1 MQMSTEFAYHI
12 FLLSMQNKTL
22 RSSQA
27 MFYLGRLQK
36 TMQLNANHH
45 RLCVRE
51 VFARKLYGMC
61 LHMSLLSGWVSVSVH
76 VPCSYWHV
84 FRIQESKQV
93 GQTLAMRRDDLQ
105 SLMYAASDFACF
117 LTTFVNVIKCNWLRL
132 CALPLLRCTLDLIY
146 LLWVSGRACLSLK
159 VDGVINCSRTPII
172 LINQS
177 AVDSYLHSFCV
188 YTCPCIYISHN
199 KDIIHWNMD
208 RLFLQFMLK
217 ASS

>member
-1 MQMSTEFAYHI
+1 MCAWGARQEALRHVLTYVTFIRVSQCQCSCPLLVLARVSDTRVETGGSDAGNAEGWSSEFDVC
-12 FLLSMQNKTL
+12 
-22 RSSQA
+22 
-27 MFYLGRLQK
+27 RL
-36 TMQLNANHH
+36 
-45 RLCVRE
+45 
-51 VFARKLYGMC
+51 
-61 LHMSLLSGWVSVSVH
+61 W
-76 VPCSYWHV
+76 
-84 FRIQESKQV
+84 FRM
-93 GQTLAMRRDDLQ
+93 L
-105 SLMYAASDFACF
+105 

-146 LLWVSGRACLSLK
+146 LLWVSGCACLSLK

-188 YTCPCIYISHN
+188 YTCPCIYITHT